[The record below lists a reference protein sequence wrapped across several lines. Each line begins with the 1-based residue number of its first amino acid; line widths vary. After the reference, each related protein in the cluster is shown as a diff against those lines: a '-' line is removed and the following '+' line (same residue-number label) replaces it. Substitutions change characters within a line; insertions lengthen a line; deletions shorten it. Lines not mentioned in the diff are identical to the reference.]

1 MNTLKLTDNELE
13 ILLTYYELGKNL
25 KDQTIQTMVKHIHAK
40 NDLEVNADVVWLKLH
55 DLIDPTGEFAKL
67 DYEV

>member
-25 KDQTIQTMVKHIHAK
+25 KDQTIQTMVKQIHAK
-40 NDLEVNADVVWLKLH
+40 NDLEVNKDVVWLKLH
-55 DLIDPTGEFAKL
+55 DLVDPTGEFAKL
-67 DYEV
+67 DYGF

>member
-25 KDQTIQTMVKHIHAK
+25 KDQTIQTMVKQIHAK
-40 NDLEVNADVVWLKLH
+40 NDLEVNKDVVWLKLH

-67 DYEV
+67 DYGF